1 MCGRYTLTIPLAE
14 LEARFGFVAGE
25 LAVAPRFNVAPT
37 QPVLTVVSARAGDR
51 AAGYPNRAGL
61 MRWGLIP
68 AWAKAA
74 GNGNPLI
81 NARAETLTVKPSFRQ
96 ALERRRC
103 LIPADGFYEW
113 PPAAAGGQRLPWR
126 IGLNSG
132 EPFAFAGLWERWQAP
147 EGNII
152 HSCAIVTTAANELL
166 APIHPRMPVILPPA
180 AERAWLDPELRDTQG
195 LAAMLNPYPAAAMR
209 CYRVSERV
217 NAAGYDEPECLA
229 AVTERAAEYNGRLL

>member
-1 MCGRYTLTIPLAE
+1 MCGRYSLTTELAE
-14 LEARFGFVAGE
+14 LEGRFGFAAGD
-25 LAVAPRFNVAPT
+25 LAVSPRFNVAPT
-37 QPVLTVVSARAGDR
+37 QAALTVVRGR
-51 AAGYPNRAGL
+51 GGKGAADAPNRAGW

-68 AWAKAA
+68 SWAKGA

-81 NARAETLTVKPSFRQ
+81 NARAETLTAKPSFRQ

-113 PPAAAGGQRLPWR
+113 PAAAGGQRLPWR
-126 IGLNSG
+126 ITLKSG

-147 EGNII
+147 GGDII

-166 APIHPRMPVILPPA
+166 AAIHPRMPVILPRA
-180 AERAWLDPELRDTQG
+180 GERDWLDTELRDTQR
-195 LAAMLNPYPAAAMR
+195 LEAMLNPYPAAEMR

-217 NAAGYDEPECLA
+217 NAAGQEGPECIA
-229 AVTERAAEYNGRLL
+229 PVSEGVGEYNGRLL